1 MKGLR
6 PIMVYSFAAQIEITP
21 EGDTM
26 ISSLGEAELH
36 FFISSFSLR
45 FPAGSGPSAPGIPPG
60 R

>member
-6 PIMVYSFAAQIEITP
+6 PIMVYSFAVQIEITP

-36 FFISSFSLR
+36 FFISEASSL
-45 FPAGSGPSAPGIPPG
+45 F
-60 R
+60 

>member
-6 PIMVYSFAAQIEITP
+6 PIMVYSFAVQIEITP

-36 FFISSFSLR
+36 SFISSFLHFFILSQ
-45 FPAGSGPSAPGIPPG
+45 IP
-60 R
+60 RS